1 MLPSTSS
8 LRSLLR
14 LSRRI
19 PLHRLRPLP
28 RPPLLPHIHLLSS
41 SSSWPTG
48 DARATYDP
56 LVPPDAVSSA
66 SAASDPE
73 TSADS
78 EGSWGVFDPVAG
90 RIVMQ
95 AQPSPPPSSSEGEE
109 EEEEQVK
116 QKGKTI
122 GWKGESRWADVATAR
137 RAGGKGKKA
146 ARATYVCSNCG
157 EGFSQWWGTCR
168 SCQAVGTLTK
178 YVTGADS
185 SDAEGSHHAGRSW
198 IQQKSK
204 EMVPKSLREV
214 TKGFDQTGWR
224 IPLPGTFGNE
234 IARVLGGG
242 VVPGSLVLIGGDPG
256 VGKSSLM
263 LQLASIVSDGSEDH
277 ESSPV
282 VYVSGEESIEQIANR
297 AHRMSIRS
305 RDLYLYSSTDIEDIL
320 DKIQPLSPR
329 ALIVDSIQTVYL
341 RAFAGSAGNQVQVKE
356 CTSALLSFAKM
367 TNIPVFLIGHVT
379 KAGDIAGPRIL
390 EHIVDVVLY
399 MEGERCLSHRLLRS
413 VKNRFGSTDELGVF
427 EMSESGLQ
435 AVLNPSEMFLT
446 EHASDSEILAGLA
459 VAVVLDGSRTF
470 AVEVQAL
477 CVPGCRTRGQVVG
490 IPISRADVITSVL
503 MKQAGLKL
511 QDSVIFLNVVSGFEL
526 TETAGDLAIAAS
538 ICSSFLEFAIPNDIA
553 FIGEIGLGGEL
564 RTVPRMDKRVM
575 AIAKLGYRKCV
586 VPKTSEKLL
595 KPLDLGV
602 EILPCRNLKEFIN
615 TVFRPEG

>member
-1 MLPSTSS
+1 MLPSAS
-8 LRSLLR
+8 SLLR

-28 RPPLLPHIHLLSS
+28 IPPLLPHLRLLSS
-41 SSSWPTG
+41 SSSPRHT
-48 DARATYDP
+48 DDP
-56 LVPPDAVSSA
+56 LPPPDAVSSA
-66 SAASDPE
+66 AAAAASDPE
-73 TSADS
+73 TSTDS
-78 EGSWGVFDPVAG
+78 EASWGVFDPIAG
-90 RIVMQ
+90 RILT
-95 AQPSPPPSSSEGEE
+95 QPLAPPPPPTPEAAAAEG
-109 EEEEQVK
+109 K
-116 QKGKTI
+116 PTG
-122 GWKGESRWADVATAR
+122 GKGESRWADVATAR
-137 RAGGKGKKA
+137 RAGGKGRKAA
-146 ARATYVCSNCG
+146 ARATYVCGNCG
-157 EGFSQWWGTCR
+157 DGFSQWWGTCR
-168 SCQAVGTLTK
+168 SCQAVGALTK
-178 YVTGADS
+178 YVAGADPA
-185 SDAEGSHHAGRSW
+185 DADGAHHAARSW

-204 EMVPKSLREV
+204 EMVPKSLPEV

-224 IPLPGTFGNE
+224 IPLPGTFGSE

-242 VVPGSLVLIGGDPG
+242 VVPGSLVLVGGDPG

-297 AHRMSIRS
+297 ADRMGIRS

-341 RAFAGSAGNQVQVKE
+341 KAFAGSAGNQVQVKE
-356 CTSALLSFAKM
+356 CTSALLSFAKL

-595 KPLDLGV
+595 KPLDLGI

-615 TVFRPEG
+615 TVFRPEV